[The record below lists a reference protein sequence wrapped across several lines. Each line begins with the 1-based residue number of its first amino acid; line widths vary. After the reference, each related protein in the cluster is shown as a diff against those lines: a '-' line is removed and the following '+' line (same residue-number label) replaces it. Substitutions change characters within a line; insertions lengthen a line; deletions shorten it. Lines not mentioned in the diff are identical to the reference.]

1 MGGINVVFQSPRKWL
16 KQYTREG
23 PRLVSCTKVSTFLC
37 VKNKNGNW
45 NGRNV
50 GLTFACFHCDREKGL
65 LDLKLTKESQN
76 GDLQDLLNSQKK
88 VATAKGSIL
97 DDFIVAMA
105 NNMRRPDDVLARMA
119 EEGRPWFG
127 AI

>member
-1 MGGINVVFQSPRKWL
+1 MLLWQ
-16 KQYTREG
+16 
-23 PRLVSCTKVSTFLC
+23 
-37 VKNKNGNW
+37 
-45 NGRNV
+45 
-50 GLTFACFHCDREKGL
+50 GL

-105 NNMRRPDDVLARMA
+105 NNMRRPDDVLERMA

-127 AI
+127 AIP